1 MTNEKE
7 FLFWESS
14 SRDTIDFKMVYV
26 DIANGDLVSGLLLSQ
41 IIYWFLPSKSNQS
54 KLTETN
60 GVKQLIKKR
69 GDWYNEIRIS
79 EKQYDRA
86 VGILG
91 KLGLIKVELKKS
103 NYYDGAPVPHIQLNF
118 DVLIDL
124 LNNQREKS
132 ILTKGENQFPPKVEI
147 DIPETA
153 KTIDTETTPET
164 ISEII
169 KKEREEDFLPSSSEN
184 QNLTES
190 KSNTIIETVS
200 KLSSKLDRKKLSKEK
215 YNLIKEIKAS
225 YDIEDFFKASI
236 DNYKTLASVYTLI
249 ESNFVEDPHPSIII
263 NAKTN
268 LLEYLVESDSP
279 KETQI
284 YQELS
289 QMDKGD
295 RFLVYKVML
304 ENFNKKYH
312 DLGDEQKVILK
323 TYVNNISNS
332 PALKEF
338 IDKKLI
344 SLKKS
349 LIENSKRI
357 EDKVVKIKVDEII
370 NFINPILEN
379 KKMKDDYV
387 ISLLQYIELNEEIS
401 KL

>member
-1 MTNEKE
+1 MNKIPHSKYRNTAI
-7 FLFWESS
+7 LFE
-14 SRDTIDFKMVYV
+14 
-26 DIANGDLVSGLLLSQ
+26 LL
-41 IIYWFLPSKSNQS
+41 
-54 KLTETN
+54 
-60 GVKQLIKKR
+60 
-69 GDWYNEIRIS
+69 IRKITSEMIS
-79 EKQYDRA
+79 ENNSQA
-86 VGILG
+86 IN
-91 KLGLIKVELKKS
+91 ILKKYFTGTEIAKE
-103 NYYDGAPVPHIQLNF
+103 NRLYQT
-118 DVLIDL
+118 L
-124 LNNQREKS
+124 LK
-132 ILTKGENQFPPKVEI
+132 
-147 DIPETA
+147 
-153 KTIDTETTPET
+153 
-164 ISEII
+164 
-169 KKEREEDFLPSSSEN
+169 N

-190 KSNTIIETVS
+190 KSNTIIETIS

-268 LLEYLVESDSP
+268 LLEYLVESTTP

-295 RFLVYKVML
+295 RFLIYKVML

-312 DLGDEQKVILK
+312 DLGEEQKIILK

-332 PALKEF
+332 PSLKEF
-338 IDKKLI
+338 INKKFT

-349 LIENSKRI
+349 LIENSNRI
-357 EDKVVKIKVDEII
+357 EDQVIKIKVNEII
-370 NFINPILEN
+370 NFINPILES

>member
-184 QNLTES
+184 QNLTEKTDYMNLKS
-190 KSNTIIETVS
+190 KFE
-200 KLSSKLDRKKLSKEK
+200 KMLEDRHIRYIPNRNE
-215 YNLIKEIKAS
+215 YGAINR
-225 YDIEDFFKASI
+225 FKDLQI
-236 DNYKTLASVYTLI
+236 DPESVLELVDKLI
-249 ESNFVEDPHPSIII
+249 EVKNNYPHDPFYQGICFNLSDMFSYHAKII
-263 NAKTN
+263 NA
-268 LLEYLVESDSP
+268 
-279 KETQI
+279 
-284 YQELS
+284 
-289 QMDKGD
+289 
-295 RFLVYKVML
+295 
-304 ENFNKKYH
+304 H
-312 DLGDEQKVILK
+312 
-323 TYVNNISNS
+323 
-332 PALKEF
+332 
-338 IDKKLI
+338 
-344 SLKKS
+344 S
-349 LIENSKRI
+349 LIPGLQKNEAP
-357 EDKVVKIKVDEII
+357 DKTEKYKPGVAAKHG
-370 NFINPILEN
+370 FRTAR
-379 KKMKDDYV
+379 
-387 ISLLQYIELNEEIS
+387 
-401 KL
+401 